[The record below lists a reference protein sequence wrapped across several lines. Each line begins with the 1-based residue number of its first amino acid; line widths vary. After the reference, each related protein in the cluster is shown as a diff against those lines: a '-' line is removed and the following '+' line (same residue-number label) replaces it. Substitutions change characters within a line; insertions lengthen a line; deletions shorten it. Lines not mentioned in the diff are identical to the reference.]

1 MISVLAMH
9 PLTNGISLCLYH
21 VWVCCFCEGEKGRGR
36 EEGTEREIERKGER
50 KREKKRIVLEQER
63 ARKHICFGLT

>member
-36 EEGTEREIERKGER
+36 EEGTEREIERERERER
-50 KREKKRIVLEQER
+50 KRE
-63 ARKHICFGLT
+63 